1 MKTQNNDSVKDQ
13 NGNSSKPLL
22 PVVFSFNEKIVL
34 DSHFGY
40 EIGYFL
46 GEGNQYHTYLIDVRT
61 GLINEPCSHSKSEI
75 HKYTNELIDKLTV
88 KYGYEKRFSDTF

>member
-1 MKTQNNDSVKDQ
+1 MNTDKNNTQLPQSSVSDS
-13 NGNSSKPLL
+13 
-22 PVVFSFNEKIVL
+22 FSFNERVVW
-34 DSHFGY
+34 DWHFGY

-61 GLINEPCSHSKSEI
+61 GLIHEPCSYSKSEI
-75 HKYTNELIDKLTV
+75 HKYSNELIDELTK